1 MLFPFSRPTLSLAC
15 AAALQT
21 LSFLASADTTL
32 DPIVVTASRTPQS
45 LSQTLS
51 DINVVDS
58 DTIARAGQQALGDV
72 LQAQRGVEINRTGG
86 PQSATGIFI
95 RGANTNQTLVF
106 IDGMRIGSATVGSAT
121 INAIPLSQIDNVEI
135 LRGPSSSL
143 YGADAIGGVVNIQTR
158 KPTAPLE
165 ANASAGFGRWNSSK
179 YNGGVA
185 GKSGKLSYSLQVAQE
200 QSQGYSTINN
210 PSNYGYNEDRDG
222 YRLASQS
229 GMLGLDWAEG
239 HTLAAR
245 FFNSKLNAQYDN
257 SANYDDRDHQK
268 LQTSAV
274 SSNDKINA
282 MWTSRVQIG
291 QTVDDSSADSL
302 YPGQFRTRQV
312 QMGWQ
317 NDLAVASNQLL
328 TLGVERLDEQVKASS
343 YAADAPGNR
352 STNSLLAGYQ
362 VRVAPHSVQANVRY
376 DDNSQYGGKTT
387 GMLQYGLQLAT
398 DWKATTS
405 FGTAFRAPSFNELY
419 FPNYGQTSIE
429 PETAR
434 NGEVGVQYRV
444 KHTEAGLVAYRNRV
458 KNLIDYQS
466 PCSTPGFA
474 WGCAANV
481 KDATLEGISAH
492 YNRQMGGLQLQ
503 ASADWQNP
511 RDDNSGKQLAR
522 RAKRHGAISLNQH
535 WAKYTAGVSV
545 LGSSKRYNDSANTQ
559 EMGGYGLV
567 NLNAS
572 YDIDKRLQLA
582 ATLEN
587 LTDKQ
592 YELAT
597 DYATPR
603 RNLFVSLNYRY

>member
-21 LSFLASADTTL
+21 LSLQASADTTL

-121 INAIPLSQIDNVEI
+121 INAIPLAQIDSVEI

-200 QSQGYSTINN
+200 QSQGYSTISN
-210 PSNYGYNEDRDG
+210 PSNFSYNEDRDG

-229 GMLGLDWAEG
+229 GMFGLDWAEG

-257 SANYDDRDHQK
+257 SGNYDDRDHQK
-268 LQTSAV
+268 LQASAI
-274 SSNDKINA
+274 SSDDKINA
-282 MWTSRVQIG
+282 MWTSRLHVG

-343 YAADAPGNR
+343 YAADAPGSR

-419 FPNYGQTSIE
+419 FPNYGQTTIE

-466 PCSTPGFA
+466 PCSTPGFP

-511 RDDNSGKQLAR
+511 QDDNSGKQLAR

-535 WAKYTAGVSV
+535 WANYAAGVSV
-545 LGSSKRYNDSANTQ
+545 LGSSKRYNDAANTQ
-559 EMGGYGLV
+559 EMGGYGLI